1 MESNPNRSGSRTTG
15 PLLAALIIMT
25 GLAGT
30 AGYLYFD
37 QKKIAQNE
45 ETIIAERVE
54 ELSTTRV
61 KLDSISTAL
70 DSKIAEV
77 QKLGGN
83 VDELMKVKAD
93 LEADRANL
101 RRGQRMNSAQMA
113 KYGAKIKEYE
123 AFLVQRDTM
132 IAQLQREKG
141 ELVVVN
147 QGLNEENTGLKTQR
161 QVLKDSVSLVVN
173 QNKEV
178 VSQNQELATKVTR
191 ASALKA
197 QNVKVLALNSR
208 GKERDEDAFKAKRID
223 KLKLVYTLLDNPL
236 TKEEPKD
243 VYVRLLDPDGAIV
256 SDMANGSGTFTVD
269 GNETVYTTKQT
280 VDYDNE
286 GKKVELTYARGIRY
300 KPGKYTVELYAEGF
314 KIGKGEFAVR

>member
-1 MESNPNRSGSRTTG
+1 MESNTKQSGGSRTNG

-30 AGYLYFD
+30 AGYLYFEE
-37 QKKIAQNE
+37 KKVAQSEEVVIAQ
-45 ETIIAERVE
+45 RVE

-70 DSKIAEV
+70 DAKIAEV
-77 QKLGGN
+77 QRLGGN

-93 LEADRANL
+93 LEADRAQL
-101 RRGQRMNSAQMA
+101 RKGQRLNASQMA
-113 KYGAKIKEYE
+113 KYGEKIKEYE
-123 AFLVQRDTM
+123 TFLAERDTM

-147 QGLNEENTGLKTQR
+147 ETLNSENTGLKTQR
-161 QVLKDSVSLVVN
+161 QTLRDSVSTVVT
-173 QNKEV
+173 
-178 VSQNQELATKVTR
+178 QNQELATKVTR

-197 QNVKVLALNSR
+197 QNVKVLAVNTR

-223 KLKLVYTLLDNPL
+223 KLKFMYTLLDNPL

-243 VYVRLLDPDGAIV
+243 VYVRVLDPDGAIV
-256 SDMANGSGTFTVD
+256 SDMANGSGTFVID

-280 VDYDNE
+280 VEYDNE
-286 GKKVELTYARGIRY
+286 GKNVELTYARGIRY
-300 KPGKYTVELYAEGF
+300 KPGKYVVELYAEGY